1 MNQKEF
7 NEIKIVLFLDFKSI
21 IIEWIRKRQFLI
33 GQKLE
38 FPVLIPL
45 LIYIFFNIFS
55 TKIWPIKI
63 YIVGFEKLITT

>member
-38 FPVLIPL
+38 FPVLLPY
-45 LIYIFFNIFS
+45 LIVFFS
-55 TKIWPIKI
+55 TIFIRNILYFK
-63 YIVGFEKLITT
+63 